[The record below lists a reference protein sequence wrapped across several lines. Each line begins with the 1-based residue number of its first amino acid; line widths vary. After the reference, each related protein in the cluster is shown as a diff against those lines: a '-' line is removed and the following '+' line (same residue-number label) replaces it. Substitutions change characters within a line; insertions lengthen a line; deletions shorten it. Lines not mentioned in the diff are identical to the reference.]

1 MVWFGLVGNFS
12 VKIISF
18 LKVLGETL
26 RLVVLA
32 LVGISNAINTRFAFH
47 VPRMSSFTQCGHNDL
62 NNSNYSHYKSFI

>member
-32 LVGISNAINTRFAFH
+32 LVGISNATRFAFH
-47 VPRMSSFTQCGHNDL
+47 VPRMSSFTLCGHNDL